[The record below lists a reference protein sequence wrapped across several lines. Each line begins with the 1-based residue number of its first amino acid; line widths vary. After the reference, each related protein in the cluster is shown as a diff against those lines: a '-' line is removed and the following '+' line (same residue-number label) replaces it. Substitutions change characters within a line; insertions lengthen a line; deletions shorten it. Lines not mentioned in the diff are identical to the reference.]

1 MSTTDRRGGLVSK
14 HLEILK
20 LGTEN
25 RLSELRNGI
34 AGRTVTGVTD
44 RHRLFREFQSL
55 NSVTEQQDGPSLARR
70 PVTGTTAR
78 HRLRNPRRGQ
88 ISLNVLRDVLG
99 YSCYNY
105 KVSGLML
112 ISLIT
117 WGLKEVT
124 LSKLVGYYCHLL
136 FLIIC

>member
-1 MSTTDRRGGLVSK
+1 MGTTDRRGCLVPK

-25 RLSELRNGI
+25 RLSELRDGM
-34 AGRTVTGVTD
+34 AGRTVTGMTD
-44 RHRLFREFQSL
+44 RHRHDGPSQALQRIESL
-55 NSVTEQQDGPSLARR
+55 NSMTEQQDGPSQARR

-78 HRLRNPRRGQ
+78 HRLRNPSLGR
-88 ISLNVLRDVLG
+88 ISLHVLRDVLD
-99 YSCYNY
+99 YSCFNY
-105 KVSGLML
+105 KVSGLIL

-124 LSKLVGYYCHLL
+124 LS
-136 FLIIC
+136 